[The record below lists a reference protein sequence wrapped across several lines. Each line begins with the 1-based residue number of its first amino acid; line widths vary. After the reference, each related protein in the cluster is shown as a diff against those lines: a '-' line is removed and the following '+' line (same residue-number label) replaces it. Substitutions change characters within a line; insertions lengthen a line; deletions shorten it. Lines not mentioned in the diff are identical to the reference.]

1 MSFLTKHYEKLILS
15 VFLLIFVVAL
25 LYLVVVLNRAR
36 ETSIEELMPRPE
48 GKDYTQIFDK
58 AGKEKVPKDGKPQ
71 FAALTELKKQKLWGK
86 SVKRSPD
93 SLVSSDL
100 LVPFEAARCPG
111 CGKLIP
117 SVCFGDGKK
126 CPLCGCSLTPVKH
139 TETGGQDSDD
149 DGLPDAYEAKYKLNA
164 RDPSDASLDPDED
177 GFSTLYEY
185 KAKTDPSE
193 SAAHPPLADLLAVRA
208 ITRRKLPLKFKH
220 ITTYDK
226 PDKSQWLVQVEVP
239 GRRGWRTYFKKVGD
253 TLKLGKSGRDIYK
266 IVDAKHKMATNK
278 DGLEVDVSSI
288 TIQNMVD
295 TKDKPIVVAVGK
307 MAYENKVWVK
317 FQDTATDKAITV
329 RNGGTFLL
337 GNAQTG
343 KERYTVTGVD
353 IAHKIVKIQNTKGVS
368 FTITTTSKT
377 QQMEEGLASQ
387 GKADGSQGV
396 SSPKPPRPMPGLPG
410 LTPGLRR
417 KPPR

>member
-15 VFLLIFVVAL
+15 VFLLIFVLAL

-36 ETSIEELMPRPE
+36 ETSIEELMPRPK
-48 GKDYTQIFDK
+48 GKDYVRIFDK
-58 AGKEKVPKDGKPQ
+58 AGKEVVPKDGKSQ
-71 FAALTELKKQKLWGK
+71 FDVMAKLKKQKLWGK
-86 SVKRSPD
+86 SVKRS
-93 SLVSSDL
+93 SKALVSSDL

-111 CGKLIP
+111 CGKMIP
-117 SVCFGDGKK
+117 SVCFGNGKH

-139 TETGGQDSDD
+139 SELGGQDSDS

-164 RDPSDASLDPDED
+164 QDPSDASRDLDND

-185 KAKTDPSE
+185 KAKTDPSK

-220 ITTYDK
+220 ITTYEK
-226 PDKSQWLVQVEVP
+226 PDKSQWMVQVEIP

-253 TLKLGKSGRDIYK
+253 TLKLGKGGRDIYK
-266 IVDAKHKMATNK
+266 IVDANYKMATNNS
-278 DGLEVDVSSI
+278 GLEVDASSI

-295 TKDKPIVVAVGK
+295 AKDKPIVVAVGK

-317 FQDTATDKAITV
+317 FLNTATGKTITV

-337 GNAQTG
+337 GNDKTG

-353 IAHKIVKIQNTKGVS
+353 TAHKSVKITSSKGVS
-368 FTITTTSKT
+368 FTIKTASKT
-377 QQMEEGLASQ
+377 QRTRKVAGPRGASGSGQKRLKPSGSGLQ
-387 GKADGSQGV
+387 
-396 SSPKPPRPMPGLPG
+396 
-410 LTPGLRR
+410 LR
-417 KPPR
+417 

>member
-1 MSFLTKHYEKLILS
+1 MSFLGKHYEKLILS

-93 SLVSSDL
+93 ALVSSDL
-100 LVPFEAARCPG
+100 LIPFEAARCPG

-117 SVCFGDGKK
+117 SVCFGNGKK
-126 CPLCGCSLTPVKH
+126 CPLCGCSLTPVQH
-139 TETGGQDSDD
+139 TETGGQDTDH

-164 RDPSDASLDPDED
+164 RDPSDASSDPDED

-193 SAAHPPLADLLAVRA
+193 SAAHPPLADLLAVRS

-226 PDKSQWLVQVEVP
+226 PDKSRWMVQVEIP

-253 TLKLGKSGRDIYK
+253 TLKLGKGGRDIYK
-266 IVDAKHKMATNK
+266 IVDASHKMATNK
-278 DGLEVDVSSI
+278 DGLEVDASSI

-295 TKDKPIVVAVGK
+295 TKDKPIVVTVGK
-307 MAYENKVWVK
+307 SAYENKVWVR
-317 FQDTATDKAITV
+317 FQNAATGKTITV
-329 RNGGTFLL
+329 RNGGMFFL

-343 KERYTVTGVD
+343 KERYTVTGAD
-353 IAHKIVKIQNTKGVS
+353 IAHKIVKIRNKKGVS
-368 FTITTTSKT
+368 FTITTTPKT
-377 QQMEEGLASQ
+377 QQSEGGSASPED
-387 GKADGSQGV
+387 ANGSRQK
-396 SSPKPPRPMPGLPG
+396 STSPKPSSSMPG
-410 LTPGLRR
+410 LTPELRR
-417 KPPR
+417 RPPSR